1 MVTTDCNWPTLFPFN
16 IDLPLSS
23 SNSWIHTKSR
33 LHSPFFPCQL
43 GAHRTCEGTAFPFYQ
58 THSFS
63 LAFPAPQGIRTLSYP
78 SPLLFPFFSPTFVL
92 LVYSYS

>member
-1 MVTTDCNWPTLFPFN
+1 MHGLQPTMQLFRAFPF
-16 IDLPLSS
+16 LLV
-23 SNSWIHTKSR
+23 
-33 LHSPFFPCQL
+33 HSPMRARAC
-43 GAHRTCEGTAFPFYQ
+43 CEGTAFPFYQ

-92 LVYSYS
+92 LVYSYSWNSSIYLFDLSTFTSEIIS